1 MNFYS
6 PSVLKKYTAD
16 FKEMTEK
23 VAADASSLHLTAFT
37 SGESEKDSEM
47 QMGAKPIDCI
57 IYGAARELKIPTLSR
72 EFLVT

>member
-1 MNFYS
+1 M
-6 PSVLKKYTAD
+6 A
-16 FKEMTEK
+16 EK

-57 IYGAARELKIPTLSR
+57 IYGGARELKIPTLS
-72 EFLVT
+72 

>member
-1 MNFYS
+1 MRNFYS
-6 PSVLKKYTAD
+6 LSVLKKYTAD
-16 FKEMTEK
+16 FEEMTEK

-47 QMGAKPIDCI
+47 QMGAKPIDCD
-57 IYGAARELKIPTLSR
+57 AARELKIPTLSR

>member
-1 MNFYS
+1 M
-6 PSVLKKYTAD
+6 A
-16 FKEMTEK
+16 EK

-57 IYGAARELKIPTLSR
+57 IYGAARENTDVITKISCHVNVNY
-72 EFLVT
+72 FF